1 MYIKLSDSTPVLYS
15 VWALKADHPNVS
27 FPDQMTDDVLADW
40 SVYPC
45 VEGPVPPLGEC
56 EQAIRTGITL
66 INGVWTQNFSK
77 ERWPLDQA
85 QQYIRAKRNGL
96 LSETDWMAL
105 SDVIMSAAWVA
116 YRQGLRDVTEQAGF
130 PYEVI
135 WPVKP
140 E

>member
-1 MYIKLSDSTPVLYS
+1 MLVKVKDGVAIPYS
-15 VWALKADHPNVS
+15 MWDLKRDNPNVS
-27 FPDQMTDDVLADW
+27 FPEEMTHNALSLW

-45 VEGPVPPLGEC
+45 VEGPVPSLGEC
-56 EQAIRTGITL
+56 EQAIRTNITL
-66 INGVWTQNFSK
+66 VKGVWTQNFSK

-85 QQYIRAKRNGL
+85 EQYVRDKRNTL

-105 SDVIMSAAWVA
+105 SDVTMSAQWVS
-116 YRQGLRDVTEQAGF
+116 YRQALRDITLQYGF
-130 PYEVI
+130 PYGIV

>member
-1 MYIKLSDSTPVLYS
+1 MYIKLSDSTPVPYS
-15 VWALKADHPNVS
+15 VWSLKADHPDVS
-27 FPDQMTDDVLADW
+27 FPDQMSDDVLAAW

-45 VEGPVPPLGEC
+45 VEGPVPSIGEC
-56 EQAIRTGITL
+56 EQAIRTDITL
-66 INGVWTQNFSK
+66 VNGVWTQNFSK

-85 QQYIRAKRNGL
+85 QQYIRGKRNSL

-105 SDVIMSAAWVA
+105 SDVTMSAEWAT
-116 YRQGLRDVTEQAGF
+116 YRQGLRDITSQIGF